1 MPFLGN
7 NSSFQE
13 NETISILPSEEVI
26 EKRTLLHVFV
36 ERRRRDNQT
45 NNLNLLFLQ
54 EKTKKKKRWEIKEER
69 ERALFVIVFSLCL
82 ADFFAHI
89 FFKSKI
95 YVEKR
100 YVYNSRFQYLLVYH
114 YAPVLQN
121 LWFWQN
127 LGIIWEVNT

>member
-1 MPFLGN
+1 MPFVGN

-54 EKTKKKKRWEIKEER
+54 EKTKKKKGER
-69 ERALFVIVFSLCL
+69 
-82 ADFFAHI
+82 
-89 FFKSKI
+89 
-95 YVEKR
+95 
-100 YVYNSRFQYLLVYH
+100 
-114 YAPVLQN
+114 
-121 LWFWQN
+121 
-127 LGIIWEVNT
+127 

>member
-54 EKTKKKKRWEIKEER
+54 EKTKKKKGER
-69 ERALFVIVFSLCL
+69 
-82 ADFFAHI
+82 
-89 FFKSKI
+89 
-95 YVEKR
+95 
-100 YVYNSRFQYLLVYH
+100 
-114 YAPVLQN
+114 
-121 LWFWQN
+121 
-127 LGIIWEVNT
+127 

>member
-54 EKTKKKKRWEIKEER
+54 EKTKKKR
-69 ERALFVIVFSLCL
+69 
-82 ADFFAHI
+82 
-89 FFKSKI
+89 
-95 YVEKR
+95 
-100 YVYNSRFQYLLVYH
+100 
-114 YAPVLQN
+114 
-121 LWFWQN
+121 
-127 LGIIWEVNT
+127 